1 MDPVVLYTTP
11 AWTSHITALL
21 MLFAFPMFIA
31 TYFPGK
37 ISSTLKHPMLVA
49 VKTWALGHLL
59 ANGMLADVLLFGGF
73 LAWAVADRISLKRRT
88 PRDIP
93 ACRRRASMTRSL
105 LCWGWRSMWSSRSG
119 CIRPG
124 LVCPSSAEIVF
135 VDQAAPGESAWARQA
150 CWCNRSS
157 EIESCASRL
166 FPRLSR
172 QSGPCSRH
180 CPHSSSR
187 CARRALPERGRA
199 SCRCMALRYGWR
211 TAPSN
216 ADSCSASPGRLDG
229 GGDRPAGV
237 NLWSPPE
244 SAAIPLACVQA
255 ELGAAENDR
264 GRGRQNQG
272 YGDRQRP
279 KEEHGVQPPRE
290 G

>member
-1 MDPVVLYTTP
+1 MTLLVLGLILFLGIHSLSIVARANATPWRATWGMALQGHFSVIAIIGLVLIIKGYGAARMDPVVLYTTP

-37 ISSTLKHPMLVA
+37 ISSTLKLPMLVA

-135 VDQAAPGESAWARQA
+135 VDQAAQGSPPGHARLVGA
-150 CWCNRSS
+150 TVRVRSNPVP
-157 EIESCASRL
+157 AGFFPAYPDSRA
-166 FPRLSR
+166 PV
-172 QSGPCSRH
+172 
-180 CPHSSSR
+180 
-187 CARRALPERGRA
+187 RGTA
-199 SCRCMALRYGWR
+199 R
-211 TAPSN
+211 TAH
-216 ADSCSASPGRLDG
+216 PGAPVELCRSGDG
-229 GGDRPAGV
+229 PAVGV
-237 NLWSPPE
+237 W
-244 SAAIPLACVQA
+244 
-255 ELGAAENDR
+255 R
-264 GRGRQNQG
+264 
-272 YGDRQRP
+272 
-279 KEEHGVQPPRE
+279 
-290 G
+290 